1 MTINALTFDK
11 HITAIPVLQEII
23 DEISFKLIS
32 STIDTSKTAAQ
43 VSVENNIPLS
53 STYKKIKKLQD
64 IGMLSIERIELDGN
78 GKKVAYYR
86 SRIKSMELNLSRDQ
100 ILLQFEKND
109 VKISAIV
116 NSSRLPTS

>member
-1 MTINALTFDK
+1 LTFDK

-23 DEISFKLIS
+23 DGISFKLIT
-32 STIDTSKTAAQ
+32 STIDSSKTAAQ